1 MPLSWAQL
9 GPCNQ
14 LIGNNPEML
23 MSLLGQSV
31 SKVEEEE
38 EATET
43 SDGGEGKIGLRII
56 ENSINRRGKT
66 LLQ

>member
-1 MPLSWAQL
+1 
-9 GPCNQ
+9 
-14 LIGNNPEML
+14 LIGNNTEML
-23 MSLLGQSV
+23 MCLLGQSV

-38 EATET
+38 EEEATET
-43 SDGGEGKIGLRII
+43 SDGEGKIGLRII